1 MNDYPP
7 GYTGSLAA
15 PPQRCP
21 EEEEG
26 FTLKEWAYWEQ
37 QQRDALK
44 WFKVEE
50 NDRTN
55 VH

>member
-21 EEEEG
+21 EMEDDFDLKSWAHWAEQQRQTVEWFIVEEEG
-26 FTLKEWAYWEQ
+26 NTE
-37 QQRDALK
+37 
-44 WFKVEE
+44 
-50 NDRTN
+50 
-55 VH
+55 